1 MIGDCMI
8 DAIVYFVALEPHAL
22 AETHTVREN
31 THTLRAQNTHTQT
44 HTFRPTYTLGV
55 MHWRVANTYAE
66 RKLMYQPTRRVEKI
80 ELRKSQR
87 RRNCVHARNVHAPC
101 RVSAND
107 VSLERMSTKLEC
119 RSFSRG
125 GSFGDDQE
133 KLKI

>member
-1 MIGDCMI
+1 
-8 DAIVYFVALEPHAL
+8 
-22 AETHTVREN
+22 
-31 THTLRAQNTHTQT
+31 
-44 HTFRPTYTLGV
+44 

-107 VSLERMSTKLEC
+107 VSLERMSAKLVC
-119 RSFSRG
+119 VGAFRG
-125 GSFGDDQE
+125 EGTGGDDQE
-133 KLKI
+133 KLKT